1 MRNQCWL
8 KSLFP
13 AFVLP
18 ILLGS
23 ILAPTTTAGQ
33 QMPQVHLTKVG
44 QRDHLVITGGV
55 KEAYVIG
62 HNFTGRKAFDS
73 GLLNGP
79 VIDWPLADLL
89 PGKYLMLLTGKTVA
103 GEGVEMAFGIVKSA
117 KGTELKSADEIIEH
131 ASADDRAEFFQCVTG
146 VRSQEAAGWFFYGV
160 ALYDQY
166 HYNPPVPA
174 RGPKPIEMEIHPNKL
189 KANFAPAANAFQ
201 KVLELSTDCQM
212 KFNAM
217 GFLASL
223 YTDVGDKEKANEWE
237 TNVVAMPCAT
247 PEVKALPY
255 FRQAV
260 EQWQCAYG
268 ISGRYADR
276 RKAADLFH
284 ARNFIN
290 EADKR
295 NFETCVAK
303 GMDLIEKALAIRPDF
318 VDALNYKAL
327 LLREKQ
333 KATINEAE
341 RSSLDKEAKRLIERA
356 TALTKK
362 Q

>member
-1 MRNQCWL
+1 MRNQSWQ

-33 QMPQVHLTKVG
+33 QMPQVHFTKVG
-44 QRDHLVITGGV
+44 QLDHLVITGGV

-89 PGKYLMLLTGKTVA
+89 PGKYLMLLTAKTVA
-103 GEGVEMAFGIVKSA
+103 GEGVEMSFRIVKSA
-117 KGTELKSADEIIEH
+117 KGTEFKSADEIIEH
-131 ASADDRAEFFQCVTG
+131 ASTDDRAEFFQCLTG
-146 VRSQEAAGWFFYGV
+146 VRSQEAAVWFFYGV

-174 RGPKPIEMEIHPNKL
+174 RGLKPIEMEIHPNKL

-201 KVLELSTDCQM
+201 KVLELSTDCHM

-247 PEVKALPY
+247 PEVKAGPY

-260 EQWQCAYG
+260 EQWQCAYE
-268 ISGRYADR
+268 ISERYADR
-276 RKAADLFH
+276 RRLAAEPFH

-290 EADKR
+290 EADKQ

-303 GMDLIEKALAIRPDF
+303 GMDLIEKALAIHPDF
-318 VDALNYKAL
+318 VDALGYKCL

-341 RSSLDKEAKRLIERA
+341 RSSLDKEAKRLLERVN
-356 TALTKK
+356 ALAK
-362 Q
+362 